1 MSNPNF
7 LNMQPDAR
15 RVLSSLA
22 GSNGG
27 EAVTTSPVVS
37 ALDPERKW
45 SLVGTVADLAG
56 SQTISNSEGTFVGTD
71 VPGLDNTFDIDIQVD
86 NAVAPEALAVVIA
99 AADDWN
105 DIAAIIQVALRAAT
119 ISTETVAVA
128 AGKILVTSATA
139 DDDSKIRITAGTTG
153 SAGGDLLAAI
163 SGVAGYTAVVDEA
176 VDGFEEKGCTLADG
190 VNNYDEKIIFF
201 ASDNK
206 DLVITPDNLTGGTTI
221 TMDNANEYIKLLWLG
236 GSWVPVENNSAVVA

>member
-27 EAVTTSPVVS
+27 EVVVTSSVVS
-37 ALDPERKW
+37 ALNPERKW
-45 SLVGTVADLAG
+45 SLVATVADLAG
-56 SQTISNSEGTFVGTD
+56 SQSISNSEGEFVGAD
-71 VPGLDNTFDIDIQVD
+71 VPALDDDFDIDIQVD
-86 NAVAPEALAVVIA
+86 DAVAPEALTVTIA

-105 DIAAIIQVALRAAT
+105 DIADAIQAALRAAT
-119 ISTETVAVA
+119 SSTETVEVVD
-128 AGKILVTSATA
+128 GKILVTSATA
-139 DDDSKIRITAGTTG
+139 DDDSKIRITAGTAG
-153 SAGGDLLAAI
+153 SSGGDLLAAI
-163 SGVAGYTAVVDEA
+163 SGVAGYTAVVDEP

-190 VNNYDEKIIFF
+190 VNDFDEKIIFF

-206 DLVITPDNLTGGTTI
+206 DLVVTPEHLEGGTTI
-221 TMDNANEYIKLLWLG
+221 TMDNADEYIKLLWFG
-236 GSWVPVENNSAVVA
+236 GNWFPVENNNAVVA

>member
-1 MSNPNF
+1 MGNPNF

-27 EAVTTSPVVS
+27 ESLTTSSVVT
-37 ALDPERKW
+37 ALNPERKW
-45 SLVGTVADLAG
+45 SIVGTVADLAG
-56 SQTISNSEGTFVGTD
+56 SQTISNSEGAFDGAD
-71 VPGLDNTFDIDIQVD
+71 VPALDDTFDIDIQVD
-86 NAVAPEALAVVIA
+86 DAVAPEALAVAIGAGDDWDDIA
-99 AADDWN
+99 AA
-105 DIAAIIQVALRAAT
+105 IQVALRAAT
-119 ISTETVAVA
+119 SSTETVEVA
-128 AGKILVTSATA
+128 EGKILVTSATA

-153 SAGGDLLAAI
+153 SAGGDLLDAI
-163 SGVAGYTAVVDEA
+163 SGVTGYTAVVDEP

-206 DLVITPDNLTGGTTI
+206 DLVITPDHLAGGTTI
-221 TMDNANEYIKLLWLG
+221 TMDDVDEYIKLLWA
-236 GSWVPVENNSAVVA
+236 GSEWVAVENNDAVVA